1 MPSGIQNTQ
10 DEQEA
15 KAPVFHGRKGFL
27 STKIRTVTKVVR
39 ERRIEKQIG
48 SAS

>member
-1 MPSGIQNTQ
+1 MQKTQ

-27 STKIRTVTKVVR
+27 SRKIHMVTKAIR
-39 ERRIEKQIG
+39 ERRMGKQIG
-48 SAS
+48 SAK